1 MKVVIIGANR
11 GIGFE
16 LAKQYREKGYD
27 VVATCRKTNDALKSL
42 KVTVV
47 EGIDTAE
54 DSLVESLSAKIPFE
68 TIDILIHS
76 SGILQS
82 DRFPEIDLDN
92 MTETE
97 LISLANRSYDLYEAS
112 MRLVRKLRK
121 NRYDLA
127 KKMDKIENDWGMI

>member
-1 MKVVIIGANR
+1 MVFKFNPN
-11 GIGFE
+11 
-16 LAKQYREKGYD
+16 KYD
-27 VVATCRKTNDALKSL
+27 IVK
-42 KVTVV
+42 
-47 EGIDTAE
+47 
-54 DSLVESLSAKIPFE
+54 
-68 TIDILIHS
+68 
-76 SGILQS
+76 
-82 DRFPEIDLDN
+82 IDLDN

>member
-1 MKVVIIGANR
+1 MVFKFNPN
-11 GIGFE
+11 
-16 LAKQYREKGYD
+16 KYD
-27 VVATCRKTNDALKSL
+27 VV
-42 KVTVV
+42 
-47 EGIDTAE
+47 
-54 DSLVESLSAKIPFE
+54 
-68 TIDILIHS
+68 
-76 SGILQS
+76 
-82 DRFPEIDLDN
+82 EIDLDN

>member
-1 MKVVIIGANR
+1 M
-11 GIGFE
+11 FE
-16 LAKQYREKGYD
+16 FKPNKYD
-27 VVATCRKTNDALKSL
+27 
-42 KVTVV
+42 TVV
-47 EGIDTAE
+47 
-54 DSLVESLSAKIPFE
+54 
-68 TIDILIHS
+68 
-76 SGILQS
+76 
-82 DRFPEIDLDN
+82 IDLDH

>member
-1 MKVVIIGANR
+1 MVFKFNPN
-11 GIGFE
+11 
-16 LAKQYREKGYD
+16 KYD
-27 VVATCRKTNDALKSL
+27 VVK
-42 KVTVV
+42 
-47 EGIDTAE
+47 
-54 DSLVESLSAKIPFE
+54 
-68 TIDILIHS
+68 
-76 SGILQS
+76 
-82 DRFPEIDLDN
+82 IDLDN